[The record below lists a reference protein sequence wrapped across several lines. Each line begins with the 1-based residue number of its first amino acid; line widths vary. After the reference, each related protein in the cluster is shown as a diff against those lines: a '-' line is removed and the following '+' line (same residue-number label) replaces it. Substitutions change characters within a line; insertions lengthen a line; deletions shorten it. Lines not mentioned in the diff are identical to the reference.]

1 MSTSRPRQRLYQ
13 PDEDGILLHESS
25 SQNYEENRPSLQVY
39 KTQIKI
45 ASFGT
50 TTRSEKYANFPY
62 ISISHT
68 FQENFISTED
78 LREYFECPVCFLVP
92 RKPPIYACIRGHMI
106 CASCKVSS
114 FSHLSRSISSINLSP
129 KQLTSDYIKCIHF
142 LLATH
147 DKLSNMSSFIG
158 WPTISVV
165 FCRAITRRT
174 SAYFLYLC

>member
-50 TTRSEKYANFPY
+50 TQENSEKYANFPY

-114 FSHLSRSISSINLSP
+114 FSHLRGSISSIDL
-129 KQLTSDYIKCIHF
+129 KII
-142 LLATH
+142 
-147 DKLSNMSSFIG
+147 
-158 WPTISVV
+158 
-165 FCRAITRRT
+165 
-174 SAYFLYLC
+174 

>member
-1 MSTSRPRQRLYQ
+1 MKTEFYYTKAVVKTMKKIGPVYRYTRLKLK
-13 PDEDGILLHESS
+13 LLH
-25 SQNYEENRPSLQVY
+25 LV
-39 KTQIKI
+39 
-45 ASFGT
+45 
-50 TTRSEKYANFPY
+50 TRSEKYANFPY

>member
-25 SQNYEENRPSLQVY
+25 SQNYEENRPSVQVY

-45 ASFGT
+45 ASFGKNSC
-50 TTRSEKYANFPY
+50 SEKYANFPY

-114 FSHLSRSISSINLSP
+114 FRP
-129 KQLTSDYIKCIHF
+129 
-142 LLATH
+142 
-147 DKLSNMSSFIG
+147 
-158 WPTISVV
+158 
-165 FCRAITRRT
+165 
-174 SAYFLYLC
+174 

>member
-45 ASFGT
+45 ASLVQLKNR
-50 TTRSEKYANFPY
+50 TRSEKYANFPY

-114 FSHLSRSISSINLSP
+114 FIHSSSSISSID
-129 KQLTSDYIKCIHF
+129 QI
-142 LLATH
+142 
-147 DKLSNMSSFIG
+147 
-158 WPTISVV
+158 
-165 FCRAITRRT
+165 
-174 SAYFLYLC
+174 